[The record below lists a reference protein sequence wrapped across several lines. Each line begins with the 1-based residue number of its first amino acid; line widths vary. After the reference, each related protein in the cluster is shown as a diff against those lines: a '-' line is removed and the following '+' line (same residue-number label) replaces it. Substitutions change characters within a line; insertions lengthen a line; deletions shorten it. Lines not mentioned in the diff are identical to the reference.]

1 MMIFTSIYGIVDGY
15 FISNHAGKDPFTAA
29 NLIIPFLMIVSTVG
43 FMFGTGGS
51 AIVAKTMGEGDYK
64 KANESFSLF
73 IYVTFA
79 LGVAVA
85 VLGIIFLRP
94 IAILMGAEGEIL
106 EYCIVYAR
114 IILFSQPFYMLQMAF
129 QSFFVAAEKPKLGL
143 VVTVISG
150 VTNMVLDALLL
161 GVFHMGIAGAAIAT
175 AACQFI
181 GGGVSLLYFILP
193 NSSLLRL
200 GKTSFN
206 LKLITRASINGS
218 SEFMSNISM
227 SLVSILY
234 NLQLIK
240 YAGNNGVAA
249 YGVIMYVGFIFIAV
263 FVGYSIG
270 VAPIVGFNDGADN
283 RDELKGVFKKSLV
296 IISIISVSMCI
307 MSFAVSRPF
316 SSLFVGYD
324 AELMS
329 LTARAFTIYSFVFL
343 FAGFAIF
350 SSGFFT
356 ALNNGVVSAII
367 SFMRTLVFQIIA
379 VMVLPLFL
387 GTDGIWA
394 SVIVAEL
401 MATILSVFFLII
413 KRKKYRYI

>member
-1 MMIFTSIYGIVDGY
+1 M
-15 FISNHAGKDPFTAA
+15 
-29 NLIIPFLMIVSTVG
+29 
-43 FMFGTGGS
+43 
-51 AIVAKTMGEGDYK
+51 
-64 KANESFSLF
+64 
-73 IYVTFA
+73 
-79 LGVAVA
+79 
-85 VLGIIFLRP
+85 
-94 IAILMGAEGEIL
+94 
-106 EYCIVYAR
+106 
-114 IILFSQPFYMLQMAF
+114 
-129 QSFFVAAEKPKLGL
+129 
-143 VVTVISG
+143 
-150 VTNMVLDALLL
+150 
-161 GVFHMGIAGAAIAT
+161 
-175 AACQFI
+175 
-181 GGGVSLLYFILP
+181 
-193 NSSLLRL
+193 
-200 GKTSFN
+200 
-206 LKLITRASINGS
+206 
-218 SEFMSNISM
+218 
-227 SLVSILY
+227 
-234 NLQLIK
+234 
-240 YAGNNGVAA
+240 
-249 YGVIMYVGFIFIAV
+249 
-263 FVGYSIG
+263 
-270 VAPIVGFNDGADN
+270 GFNDGADN

-307 MSFAVSRPF
+307 MSFALSGPF